1 MNVCILGN
9 SLTSLS
15 LAKALVNLNLN
26 VDIISNKENY
36 KIDVSRTIGL
46 TASNIEFFNKNILNI
61 DKLLWKIKKIKIYN
75 DNLNLSLIHI

>member
-15 LAKALVNLNLN
+15 LAKALVNLKLN

-36 KIDVSRTIGL
+36 KIDESRTIGL
-46 TASNIEFFNKNILNI
+46 TASNMSFSMKIFLILINYCG
-61 DKLLWKIKKIKIYN
+61 K
-75 DNLNLSLIHI
+75 